1 MMRDDYQQTRFNQRS
16 KRRKTNLILNG
27 LIGIVLVL
35 IIVVSAFIFIGD
47 NNKATTEKENEQ
59 SVETSSATNDGE
71 ESTKEESEESNSETN
86 EKDSSTDS
94 SSSNEEESSEEASST
109 DNEEAIVTEGGA
121 DSNVVR
127 TIVNPNWKPIG
138 TVQTGEHTTVY
149 EGVDWNEMVDSI
161 EYATGLSE
169 DNMTINFLGND
180 GHNKSK
186 GTVFSKDKTQI
197 YRVSIEWVDGEGW
210 KPTLVEELASIE

>member
-1 MMRDDYQQTRFNQRS
+1 MMQDDYQQTRFNQRS

-35 IIVVSAFIFIGD
+35 IIVVSGVIFWGND
-47 NNKATTEKENEQ
+47 DKATTEKEQEQ
-59 SVETSSATNDGE
+59 SVEASNEANEGE
-71 ESTKEESEESNSETN
+71 ESSKEETEGSDSETD
-86 EKDSSTDS
+86 EEDSSTES
-94 SSSNEEESSEEASST
+94 SSSNEESSEEASSS

-127 TIVNPNWKPIG
+127 TIVNPNWEPIG
-138 TVQTGEHTTVY
+138 TSQTGEHTNVY
-149 EGVDWNEMVDSI
+149 SGVDWDEMVSAI

-169 DNMTINFLGND
+169 DNMTIKFLGND

-186 GTVFSKDKTQI
+186 GTVFSKDRTQI
-197 YRVSIEWVDGEGW
+197 YRVSIEWVDGQGW

>member
-1 MMRDDYQQTRFNQRS
+1 MMQDDYQQTRFNQRS

-35 IIVVSAFIFIGD
+35 IIVVSGVIFLGND
-47 NNKATTEKENEQ
+47 DKATTEKEQEQ
-59 SVETSSATNDGE
+59 SVEASNEANEGE
-71 ESTKEESEESNSETN
+71 ESSKEETEGSDSETD
-86 EKDSSTDS
+86 EEDSSTES
-94 SSSNEEESSEEASST
+94 SSSNEESSEEGSSS

-127 TIVNPNWKPIG
+127 TIVNPNWEPIG
-138 TVQTGEHTTVY
+138 TSQTGEHTNVY
-149 EGVDWNEMVDSI
+149 SGVDWDEMVSAI

-169 DNMTINFLGND
+169 DNMTIKFLGND

-186 GTVFSKDKTQI
+186 GTVFSKDRTQI
-197 YRVSIEWVDGEGW
+197 YRVSIEWVDGQGW

>member
-1 MMRDDYQQTRFNQRS
+1 MMQDDYQQSRFNQRS

-35 IIVVSAFIFIGD
+35 IIVVSGVIFWGND
-47 NNKATTEKENEQ
+47 DKATTEKEQDQ
-59 SVETSSATNDGE
+59 SVDASNEANEGE
-71 ESTKEESEESNSETN
+71 ESSKEETEGSDSKTDEE
-86 EKDSSTDS
+86 DSSTES
-94 SSSNEEESSEEASST
+94 SSSNEESSEEDSSN

-127 TIVNPNWKPIG
+127 TIVNPNWEPIG
-138 TVQTGEHTTVY
+138 TSQTGEHTNVY
-149 EGVDWNEMVDSI
+149 SGVDWDEMVSAI

-169 DNMTINFLGND
+169 DNMTIKFLGND

-186 GTVFSKDKTQI
+186 GTVFSKDRTQI
-197 YRVSIEWVDGEGW
+197 YRVSIEWVDGQGW

>member
-1 MMRDDYQQTRFNQRS
+1 MMQDDFQQSRFNQRS

-35 IIVVSAFIFIGD
+35 IIVVSGVIFLGND
-47 NNKATTEKENEQ
+47 DKATTEKELEQ
-59 SVETSSATNDGE
+59 SVEASNEANEGE
-71 ESTKEESEESNSETN
+71 ESSKEVTERSDSETN
-86 EKDSSTDS
+86 EEDSSTDS
-94 SSSNEEESSEEASST
+94 SSSKEESSEEDSSNE
-109 DNEEAIVTEGGA
+109 NEEAVVTEGGA

-127 TIVNPNWKPIG
+127 TIVNPNWEPIG
-138 TVQTGEHTTVY
+138 TSQTGEHTNVY
-149 EGVDWNEMVDSI
+149 SGVDWDEMVSAI

-169 DNMTINFLGND
+169 DNMTIKFLGND

-186 GTVFSKDKTQI
+186 GTVFSKDRTQI

>member
-1 MMRDDYQQTRFNQRS
+1 MMQDDYQQSRFNQRS

-35 IIVVSAFIFIGD
+35 IIVVSGVIFWGND
-47 NNKATTEKENEQ
+47 DKATTEKEQEQ
-59 SVETSSATNDGE
+59 SVEASNEANEGE
-71 ESTKEESEESNSETN
+71 ESSKEETEGSDSKTDEE
-86 EKDSSTDS
+86 DSSTES
-94 SSSNEEESSEEASST
+94 SSSNEESSEEDSSN

-127 TIVNPNWKPIG
+127 TIVNPNWEPIG
-138 TVQTGEHTTVY
+138 TSQTGEHTNVY
-149 EGVDWNEMVDSI
+149 SGVDWDEMVSAI

-169 DNMTINFLGND
+169 DNMTIKFLGND

-186 GTVFSKDKTQI
+186 GTVFSKDRTQI
-197 YRVSIEWVDGEGW
+197 YRVSIEWVDGQGW

>member
-1 MMRDDYQQTRFNQRS
+1 MMQDDFQQSRFNQRS

-35 IIVVSAFIFIGD
+35 IIVVSGVIFLGND
-47 NNKATTEKENEQ
+47 DKATTEKEQEQ
-59 SVETSSATNDGE
+59 SIEASNDV
-71 ESTKEESEESNSETN
+71 
-86 EKDSSTDS
+86 
-94 SSSNEEESSEEASST
+94 NEEESSEEVTEGADSETDEGDSSAGSSSSNEESSEEDSSS

-127 TIVNPNWKPIG
+127 TIVNPNWQPVG
-138 TVQTGEHTTVY
+138 TSQTGEHTSVY
-149 EGVDWNEMVDSI
+149 SGVDWDEMVSAI

-169 DNMTINFLGND
+169 DNMTIQFLGND

-186 GTVFSKDKTQI
+186 GTVFSKDRTQI
-197 YRVSIEWVDGEGW
+197 YRVSIEWVDGKGW

>member
-1 MMRDDYQQTRFNQRS
+1 MMQDDYQQTRFNQRS

-35 IIVVSAFIFIGD
+35 IIVVSGVIFLGND
-47 NNKATTEKENEQ
+47 DKATTEKEQEQ
-59 SVETSSATNDGE
+59 SVEASNEANEGE
-71 ESTKEESEESNSETN
+71 ESSKEETEGSDSETD
-86 EKDSSTDS
+86 EEDSSTES
-94 SSSNEEESSEEASST
+94 SSSNEESSEEASSS

-127 TIVNPNWKPIG
+127 TIVNPNWEPIG
-138 TVQTGEHTTVY
+138 TSQTGEHTNVY
-149 EGVDWNEMVDSI
+149 SGVDWDEMVSAI

-169 DNMTINFLGND
+169 DNMTIKFLGND

-186 GTVFSKDKTQI
+186 GTVFSKDRTQI
-197 YRVSIEWVDGEGW
+197 YRVSIEWVDGQGW

>member
-1 MMRDDYQQTRFNQRS
+1 MMQDDFQQSRFNQRS

-35 IIVVSAFIFIGD
+35 IIVVSGVIFWGND
-47 NNKATTEKENEQ
+47 DKATTEKEQEQ
-59 SVETSSATNDGE
+59 SVEASNETNDGE
-71 ESTKEESEESNSETN
+71 KSSKEEAEGSDTETDEE
-86 EKDSSTDS
+86 DSSTDS
-94 SSSNEEESSEEASST
+94 SSSNEESSEEASSN
-109 DNEEAIVTEGGA
+109 DNEESIVTEGGA

-127 TIVNPNWKPIG
+127 TIVNPNWEPIG
-138 TVQTGEHTTVY
+138 TSQTGEHTNVY
-149 EGVDWNEMVDSI
+149 SGVDWDEMVSAI

-169 DNMTINFLGND
+169 DNMTIKFLGND

-186 GTVFSKDKTQI
+186 GTVFSKDRTQI
-197 YRVSIEWVDGEGW
+197 YRVSIEWVDGKGW

>member
-1 MMRDDYQQTRFNQRS
+1 MMQDDFQQSRFNQRS

-35 IIVVSAFIFIGD
+35 IIVVSGVIFLGND
-47 NNKATTEKENEQ
+47 DKATTEKEQEQ
-59 SVETSSATNDGE
+59 SIEASNDTNEAE
-71 ESTKEESEESNSETN
+71 ESSEEVKEGADSETD
-86 EKDSSTDS
+86 EGDSSTGS
-94 SSSNEEESSEEASST
+94 SSSNEESSEEASSN
-109 DNEEAIVTEGGA
+109 DNEEAVVTEGGA

-127 TIVNPNWKPIG
+127 TIVNPNWQPIG
-138 TVQTGEHTTVY
+138 TSQTGEHTNVY
-149 EGVDWNEMVDSI
+149 SGVDWDEMVSAI

-169 DNMTINFLGND
+169 DNMTIKFLGND

-186 GTVFSKDKTQI
+186 GTVFSKDRTQI

>member
-1 MMRDDYQQTRFNQRS
+1 MMQDDYQQSRFNQRS

-35 IIVVSAFIFIGD
+35 IIVVSGVIFLGND
-47 NNKATTEKENEQ
+47 DKATTEKEQEQ
-59 SVETSSATNDGE
+59 SVEASNEANEGE
-71 ESTKEESEESNSETN
+71 ESSKEETEGSDSKTDEE
-86 EKDSSTDS
+86 DSSTES
-94 SSSNEEESSEEASST
+94 SSSNEESSEEDSSN

-127 TIVNPNWKPIG
+127 TIVNPNWEPIG
-138 TVQTGEHTTVY
+138 TSQTGEHTNVY
-149 EGVDWNEMVDSI
+149 SGVDWDEMVSAI

-169 DNMTINFLGND
+169 DNMTIKFLGND

-186 GTVFSKDKTQI
+186 GTVFSKDRTQI
-197 YRVSIEWVDGEGW
+197 YRVSIEWVDGQGW

>member
-1 MMRDDYQQTRFNQRS
+1 MMQDDYQQSRFNQRS

-35 IIVVSAFIFIGD
+35 IIVVSGIIFMGND
-47 NNKATTEKENEQ
+47 DKATTEKEQEQGVEASSEVNE
-59 SVETSSATNDGE
+59 GE
-71 ESTKEESEESNSETN
+71 ESTSKETKESSSDADEE
-86 EKDSSTDS
+86 DSSTDS
-94 SSSNEEESSEEASST
+94 SASSDESSEETSST
-109 DNEEAIVTEGGA
+109 DNEEAIVTEGGT

-138 TVQTGEHTTVY
+138 TVQTGEHTNVY
-149 EGVDWNEMVDSI
+149 EGVDWDEMVAAI
-161 EYATGLSE
+161 GYATGLSK
-169 DNMTINFLGND
+169 DNMTIKFLGND

-210 KPTLVEELASIE
+210 KPTLVEELVSVE

>member
-1 MMRDDYQQTRFNQRS
+1 MMQDDFKQSRFNQRS

-35 IIVVSAFIFIGD
+35 IIVVSGIIFMGND
-47 NNKATTEKENEQ
+47 DKATIEKEQEQGVEASSEVNE
-59 SVETSSATNDGE
+59 G
-71 ESTKEESEESNSETN
+71 ESTGQETKKSNTV
-86 EKDSSTDS
+86 TD
-94 SSSNEEESSEEASST
+94 EEESSTDASASSEESSKET
-109 DNEEAIVTEGGA
+109 SSSDNEGAIVTEGGA

-127 TIVNPNWKPIG
+127 TIVNPNWEPIG
-138 TVQTGEHTTVY
+138 TVQTGEHTNVY
-149 EGVDWNEMVDSI
+149 EGVDWDEMVAAI
-161 EYATGLSE
+161 GYATGLST
-169 DNMTINFLGND
+169 DNMTIKFLGND

-197 YRVSIEWVDGEGW
+197 YRVSIEWIDGEGW

>member
-1 MMRDDYQQTRFNQRS
+1 MQDDYQQTRFNQRS

-35 IIVVSAFIFIGD
+35 IIVVSGVIFWGND
-47 NNKATTEKENEQ
+47 DKATTEKEQEQ
-59 SVETSSATNDGE
+59 SVEASNEANEGE
-71 ESTKEESEESNSETN
+71 ESSKEETEGSDSETD
-86 EKDSSTDS
+86 EEDSSTES
-94 SSSNEEESSEEASST
+94 SSSNEESSEEASSS

-127 TIVNPNWKPIG
+127 TIVNPNWEPIG
-138 TVQTGEHTTVY
+138 TSQTGEHTNVY
-149 EGVDWNEMVDSI
+149 SGVDWDEMVSAI

-169 DNMTINFLGND
+169 DNMTIKFLGND

-186 GTVFSKDKTQI
+186 GTVFSKDRTQI
-197 YRVSIEWVDGEGW
+197 YRVSIEWVDGQGW

>member
-1 MMRDDYQQTRFNQRS
+1 MMQDDFQQSRFNQRS

-35 IIVVSAFIFIGD
+35 IIVVSGVIFLGND
-47 NNKATTEKENEQ
+47 DKATTEKEQEQ
-59 SVETSSATNDGE
+59 SIEASNDVNVEE
-71 ESTKEESEESNSETN
+71 ESSEEVTEGADSEMD
-86 EKDSSTDS
+86 EGDS
-94 SSSNEEESSEEASST
+94 SSDSSSLSEESSEEASSN
-109 DNEEAIVTEGGA
+109 DNEETIVTEGGA

-127 TIVNPNWKPIG
+127 TIVNPNWEPVG
-138 TVQTGEHTTVY
+138 TSQTGEHTSVY
-149 EGVDWNEMVDSI
+149 SGVDWDEMVSAI

-169 DNMTINFLGND
+169 DNMTIKFLGND

-186 GTVFSKDKTQI
+186 GTVFSKDRTQI

>member
-1 MMRDDYQQTRFNQRS
+1 MMQDDYQQTRFNQRS

-35 IIVVSAFIFIGD
+35 IIVVSGVIFLGND
-47 NNKATTEKENEQ
+47 DKATTEKEQEQ
-59 SVETSSATNDGE
+59 SVEASNEANEGE
-71 ESTKEESEESNSETN
+71 ESSKEETEGSDSETD
-86 EKDSSTDS
+86 EEDSSTES
-94 SSSNEEESSEEASST
+94 SSSNEESSEEANSS

-127 TIVNPNWKPIG
+127 TIVNPNWEPIG
-138 TVQTGEHTTVY
+138 TSQTGEHTNVY
-149 EGVDWNEMVDSI
+149 SGVDWDEMVSAI

-169 DNMTINFLGND
+169 DNMTIKFLGND

-186 GTVFSKDKTQI
+186 GTVFSKDRTQI
-197 YRVSIEWVDGEGW
+197 YRVSIEWVDGQGW

>member
-1 MMRDDYQQTRFNQRS
+1 MMQDDFQQSRFNQRS

-35 IIVVSAFIFIGD
+35 IIVVSGVIFLGND
-47 NNKATTEKENEQ
+47 DKATTEKEQEQ
-59 SVETSSATNDGE
+59 SIEASNDVNEEE
-71 ESTKEESEESNSETN
+71 ESSEEVTEGADSEMD
-86 EKDSSTDS
+86 EGDS
-94 SSSNEEESSEEASST
+94 SSDSSSLSEESSEEASSN
-109 DNEEAIVTEGGA
+109 DNEETIVTEGGA

-127 TIVNPNWKPIG
+127 TIVNPNWEPVG
-138 TVQTGEHTTVY
+138 TSQTGEHTSVY
-149 EGVDWNEMVDSI
+149 SGVDWDEMVSAI

-169 DNMTINFLGND
+169 DNMTIKFLGND

-186 GTVFSKDKTQI
+186 GTVFSKDRTQI

>member
-1 MMRDDYQQTRFNQRS
+1 MMQDDYQQSRFNQRS

-35 IIVVSAFIFIGD
+35 IIVVSGVIFLGND
-47 NNKATTEKENEQ
+47 DKATTVKEQEQ
-59 SVETSSATNDGE
+59 SVEASNEANEGE
-71 ESTKEESEESNSETN
+71 ESSKEETEGSDSETD
-86 EKDSSTDS
+86 EEDSSTES
-94 SSSNEEESSEEASST
+94 SSSNEESSEEASSS

-127 TIVNPNWKPIG
+127 TIVNPNWEPIG
-138 TVQTGEHTTVY
+138 TSQTGEHTNVY
-149 EGVDWNEMVDSI
+149 SGVDWDEMVSAI

-169 DNMTINFLGND
+169 DNMTIKFLGND

-186 GTVFSKDKTQI
+186 GTVFSKDRTQI
-197 YRVSIEWVDGEGW
+197 YRVSIEWVDGQGW

>member
-1 MMRDDYQQTRFNQRS
+1 MMQDDYQQSRFNQRS

-35 IIVVSAFIFIGD
+35 IIVVSGVIFLGND
-47 NNKATTEKENEQ
+47 DKATTVKEQEQ
-59 SVETSSATNDGE
+59 SVEASNEANEGE
-71 ESTKEESEESNSETN
+71 ESSKEETEGSDSETD
-86 EKDSSTDS
+86 EEDSSTES
-94 SSSNEEESSEEASST
+94 SSSNEESSEEASSN

-127 TIVNPNWKPIG
+127 TIVNPNWEPIG
-138 TVQTGEHTTVY
+138 TSQTGEHTNVY
-149 EGVDWNEMVDSI
+149 SGVDWDEMVSAI

-169 DNMTINFLGND
+169 DNMTIKFLGND

-186 GTVFSKDKTQI
+186 GTVFSKDRTQI
-197 YRVSIEWVDGEGW
+197 YRVSIEWVDGQGW

>member
-1 MMRDDYQQTRFNQRS
+1 MMQDDYQQSRFNQRS

-35 IIVVSAFIFIGD
+35 IIVVSGIIFLGND
-47 NNKATTEKENEQ
+47 DKATTEKEQVQGVEASSEVNE
-59 SVETSSATNDGE
+59 GE
-71 ESTKEESEESNSETN
+71 ESMIKETKESSSDADEE
-86 EKDSSTDS
+86 DSSTDS
-94 SSSNEEESSEEASST
+94 SASSDESSEETSST

-138 TVQTGEHTTVY
+138 TVQTGEHTNVY
-149 EGVDWNEMVDSI
+149 EGVDWDEMVAAI
-161 EYATGLSE
+161 GYATGLSK
-169 DNMTINFLGND
+169 DNMTIKFLGND

-210 KPTLVEELASIE
+210 KPTLVEELASVE

>member
-1 MMRDDYQQTRFNQRS
+1 MMQDDFQQSRFNQRS

-35 IIVVSAFIFIGD
+35 IIVVSGVIFLGND
-47 NNKATTEKENEQ
+47 DKATTEKELEQ
-59 SVETSSATNDGE
+59 SVEASNEANEGE
-71 ESTKEESEESNSETN
+71 ESSKEVTERSDSETN
-86 EKDSSTDS
+86 EEDSSTDS
-94 SSSNEEESSEEASST
+94 SSSKEESSEEDSSNE
-109 DNEEAIVTEGGA
+109 NEEVVVTEGGA

-127 TIVNPNWKPIG
+127 TIVNPNWEPIG
-138 TVQTGEHTTVY
+138 TSQTGEHTNVY
-149 EGVDWNEMVDSI
+149 SGVDWDEMVSAI

-169 DNMTINFLGND
+169 DNMTIKFLGND

-186 GTVFSKDKTQI
+186 GTVFSKDRTQI

-210 KPTLVEELASIE
+210 KPILVEELASIE

>member
-1 MMRDDYQQTRFNQRS
+1 MMQDDFQQSRFNQRS

-35 IIVVSAFIFIGD
+35 IIVVSGVIFLGND
-47 NNKATTEKENEQ
+47 NKATTEKEQEQ
-59 SVETSSATNDGE
+59 SIEASNDVNEEE
-71 ESTKEESEESNSETN
+71 ESSEEVTEGADSEMD
-86 EKDSSTDS
+86 EGDS
-94 SSSNEEESSEEASST
+94 SSDSSSLSEESSEEASSN
-109 DNEEAIVTEGGA
+109 DNEETIVTEGGA

-127 TIVNPNWKPIG
+127 TIVNPNWEPVG
-138 TVQTGEHTTVY
+138 TSQTGEHTSVY
-149 EGVDWNEMVDSI
+149 SGVDWDEMVSAI

-169 DNMTINFLGND
+169 DNMTIKFLGND

-186 GTVFSKDKTQI
+186 GTVFSKDRTQI

>member
-1 MMRDDYQQTRFNQRS
+1 MMQDDFQQSRFNQRS

-35 IIVVSAFIFIGD
+35 IIVVSGVIFLGND
-47 NNKATTEKENEQ
+47 DKATTEKEQEQ
-59 SVETSSATNDGE
+59 SVEASNGANEE
-71 ESTKEESEESNSETN
+71 ESSKEETAGSASEKDEE
-86 EKDSSTDS
+86 DSSTDS
-94 SSSNEEESSEEASST
+94 SSLNEESSEEASSN

-127 TIVNPNWKPIG
+127 TIVNPNWQPIG
-138 TVQTGEHTTVY
+138 TSQTGEHTNVY
-149 EGVDWNEMVDSI
+149 SGVDWDEMVSAI
-161 EYATGLSE
+161 EYATGLPK
-169 DNMTINFLGND
+169 DNMTIKFLGND

-186 GTVFSKDKTQI
+186 GTVFSKDRTQI